1 MIAVCA
7 CGKVEIEAVGT
18 PITISVCYCDDCQ
31 EGARQ
36 IEVLPG
42 APPILDT
49 GGGSAYLV
57 YRKDRVSCSR
67 GAELLKPLK
76 IRAMSP
82 TNRVI
87 AACCNSAMMLSFDDD
102 KHWIDIYRDRVRG
115 TAPPPRMHVCTRFK
129 RPGQGAPSDIPTY
142 AGYPVKFLAQ
152 LAKARL
158 EMSLARIFRRRGA

>member
-7 CGKVEIEAVGT
+7 CGKVEIEAIGT
-18 PITISVCYCDDCQ
+18 PITSCVCYCDDCQ

-36 IEVLPG
+36 IEALPG
-42 APPILDT
+42 APPILDV

-57 YRKDRVSCSR
+57 YRKDRVSFSK
-67 GAELLKPLK
+67 GAALLKPLK
-76 IRAMSP
+76 IRATSP
-82 TNRVI
+82 TNRLI
-87 AACCNSAMMLSFDDD
+87 AACCNCAMMLNFDDG

-129 RPGQGAPSDIPTY
+129 RLGHGAPHDIPSY

-158 EMSLARIFRRRGA
+158 EMSLARIFKRRGA